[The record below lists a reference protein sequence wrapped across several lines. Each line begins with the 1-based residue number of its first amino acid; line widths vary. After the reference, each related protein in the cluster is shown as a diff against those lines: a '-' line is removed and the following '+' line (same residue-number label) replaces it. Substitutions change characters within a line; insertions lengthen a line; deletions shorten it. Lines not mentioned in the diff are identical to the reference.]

1 MSAKTPADQQQDL
14 ISGAR
19 VCENVLVHDVHRYR
33 PAAEFRAALR
43 QFLRKSEIAAR
54 SAGVTPR
61 QHLLLLQIAAGE
73 DGRATVSGLVGT
85 LALTQSAVTELVQRA
100 EQAGLVQR
108 AGSPSDG
115 RVVHLSLTPE
125 GEERLARIHD
135 SLGPERAELRRM
147 IDALDD

>member
-1 MSAKTPADQQQDL
+1 L

-19 VCENVLVHDVHRYR
+19 VCKNVLVDHASRYR

-43 QFLRKSEIAAR
+43 QFLRKSEVAAR
-54 SAGVTPR
+54 AAGVTPR
-61 QHLLLLQIAAGE
+61 QHLLLLQIAANE
-73 DGRATVSGLVGT
+73 DGQTTVSELVGT

-125 GEERLARIHD
+125 GEKRLARIHD